1 MRPSDI
7 FRVSQASPQVE
18 VRPIKVQPARHLG
31 PPLIM
36 SNLDQRM
43 GCELIGPL
51 SKVQKL

>member
-18 VRPIKVQPARHLG
+18 VRPIKVQPAHLLE
-31 PPLIM
+31 PPLIA

-43 GCELIGPL
+43 GCQLVGSL
-51 SKVQKL
+51 SQARKL